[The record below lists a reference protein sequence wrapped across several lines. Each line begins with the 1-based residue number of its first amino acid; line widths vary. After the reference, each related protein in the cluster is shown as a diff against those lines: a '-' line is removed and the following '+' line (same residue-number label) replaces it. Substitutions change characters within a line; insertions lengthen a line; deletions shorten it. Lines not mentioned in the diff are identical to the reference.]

1 MRIAV
6 IIAAA
11 GSSSRF
17 LASGGLRHKLDE
29 DLGGKS
35 VLQRAVESFSKSD
48 RVEWIIVAGPQD
60 PADLAAFRERH
71 GDRLSLMGARLV
83 AGGDHRAA
91 SVANA
96 LREVPP
102 EATHVAVHDAARPC
116 TPITLIEA
124 VFDAALAHGAAIPGL
139 PCGDTLKA
147 VRQTDQPALPTD
159 DPVAAILGVD
169 PSAGERL
176 RLVERTVPRDGLWLV
191 QTPQAFRIDLLR
203 RAYAGDLSFA
213 TDDASLVEH
222 LGEPVAVVRGDP
234 RNLKITT
241 AEDLTL
247 ARLVLGVSPPGAAP
261 AARRF

>member
-11 GSSSRF
+11 GGSTRF

-35 VLQRAVESFSKSD
+35 VLQRAIETFSKAD

-60 PADLAAFRERH
+60 PSDLAAFRQRH
-71 GDRLSLMGARLV
+71 GDRLSLMGARLI
-83 AGGDHRAA
+83 AGGAHRAQ

-96 LREVPP
+96 LREVPA

-116 TPITLIEA
+116 TPVTLIEA
-124 VFDAALAHGAAIPGL
+124 VFDAARAHGAAIPGI

-147 VRQTDQPALPTD
+147 VRQTDQPALPAD

-176 RLVERTVPRDGLWLV
+176 RVVERTVPRDGVWQI
-191 QTPQAFRIDLLR
+191 QTPQVFEVGLLR
-203 RAYAGDLSFA
+203 RAYAGEIDQA
-213 TDDASLVEH
+213 TDDASLVER

-241 AEDLTL
+241 AEDLAL
-247 ARLVLGVSPPGAAP
+247 ARLVLGVAAP
-261 AARRF
+261 SSSSAARRF